1 MSVWGFR
8 SCSHAFWER
17 TLDGPFTGTTFTGSI
32 TTTPSSV
39 LAIPSHGQLEV
50 HELQPLTNPVVVFR
64 SASGAVQWSRVFVPE
79 KKWPDGTVGH
89 AGMRELRL
97 QGLERR
103 NTNYVVFISCDWDWG
118 GREGGMIELDNDYG
132 FKSFS
137 LSW

>member
-1 MSVWGFR
+1 
-8 SCSHAFWER
+8 
-17 TLDGPFTGTTFTGSI
+17 
-32 TTTPSSV
+32 
-39 LAIPSHGQLEV
+39 
-50 HELQPLTNPVVVFR
+50 
-64 SASGAVQWSRVFVPE
+64 
-79 KKWPDGTVGH
+79 
-89 AGMRELRL
+89 MRELRL